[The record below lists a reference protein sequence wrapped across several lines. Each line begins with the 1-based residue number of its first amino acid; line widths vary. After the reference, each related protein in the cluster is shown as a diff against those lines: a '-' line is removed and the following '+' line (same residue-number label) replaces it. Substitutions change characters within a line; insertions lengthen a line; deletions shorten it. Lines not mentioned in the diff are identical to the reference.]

1 MELNQLSLSLRQ
13 QEEIF
18 EIFFTYR
25 QSVGKLTLNTAKII
39 IIVIRSK
46 LQNETNIH
54 EGSMI
59 RTRTTLFIH
68 NFKTTSQTVQL
79 KLKMVIPSLLSLKI
93 LAIEIHCSYRDTLRN
108 KLEINSHTKIEMC
121 KSVKVNQW
129 GLGLLTNDKH
139 FKISIQLI
147 KNQRLIPTQK

>member
-1 MELNQLSLSLRQ
+1 
-13 QEEIF
+13 
-18 EIFFTYR
+18 
-25 QSVGKLTLNTAKII
+25 
-39 IIVIRSK
+39 
-46 LQNETNIH
+46 
-54 EGSMI
+54 
-59 RTRTTLFIH
+59 
-68 NFKTTSQTVQL
+68 
-79 KLKMVIPSLLSLKI
+79 MVIPSLLSLKI

>member
-1 MELNQLSLSLRQ
+1 M
-13 QEEIF
+13 
-18 EIFFTYR
+18 
-25 QSVGKLTLNTAKII
+25 
-39 IIVIRSK
+39 RSK
-46 LQNETNIH
+46 LLNETNIH
-54 EGSMI
+54 IGWMI
-59 RTRTTLFIH
+59 QTRTTLLIH
-68 NFKTTSQTVQL
+68 NFKTTSQTVSL
-79 KLKMVIPSLLSLKI
+79 KLKMVIPSLSPLKI
-93 LAIEIHCSYRDTLRN
+93 PALEIHCSYRDTLRN